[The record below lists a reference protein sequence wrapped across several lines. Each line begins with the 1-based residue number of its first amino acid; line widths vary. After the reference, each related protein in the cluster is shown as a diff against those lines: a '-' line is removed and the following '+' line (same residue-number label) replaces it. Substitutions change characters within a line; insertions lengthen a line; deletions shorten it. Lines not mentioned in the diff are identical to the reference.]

1 MFFAASWGEISASRA
16 ARCTSCNV
24 MLSAP
29 CRFSGS
35 PHPHDRHIGST
46 PLERL
51 SNVRLRP
58 VALATSPAC
67 GLVSR
72 DIAAPNRPPEFAG
85 HAGGYLS
92 HMSDIP
98 PQHPRHRPQAIWS
111 EALWS
116 MVLIGI
122 VMLLTLLATALGRA

>member
-51 SNVRLRP
+51 WNVRLRP
-58 VALATSPAC
+58 FALAKSPAC
-67 GLVSR
+67 GLLSR
-72 DIAAPNRPPEFAG
+72 VTATLNRRPEFVG
-85 HAGGYLS
+85 HAGGYRN
-92 HMSDIP
+92 HMSDFP
-98 PQHPRHRPQAIWS
+98 PEHPRHRPQAIWS

-116 MVLIGI
+116 LVLIGI
-122 VMLLTLLATALGRA
+122 VMLLALLASALDRV